1 VQHAHHNECNPVTPV
16 TPGPSVAGV
25 AEPKLLVSS
34 GAADLNLVRGGG
46 ELDHVVGHLW
56 FPLVSLVGGAGRAAQ

>member
-1 VQHAHHNECNPVTPV
+1 VQHAHHNECNPA

-25 AEPKLLVSS
+25 AEPKLLLSS
-34 GAADLNLVRGGG
+34 GAADLNLVRAGG